1 VAITYRLVKGQALTA
16 AEYDATVHDLDERP
30 NGQIY
35 PKTKGVGVQMDTD
48 SPDWGWHDLTG
59 LIDYEVKGSP
69 TIPDYVMY
77 TGNIRARQFDV
88 NDEGFINLHMPH
100 DYAPGTDIFIH
111 VHWSH
116 NVLGLTT
123 GAPSFVIEGTYA
135 KGHNQA
141 AFGTP
146 ASVTLTENASTT
158 QYQHMIT
165 EAQFSNAGGLDGL
178 LDTASLETDGIF
190 MLRISLLS
198 NTMDGG
204 ALPFV
209 HYVDV
214 HYQST
219 SLPTKQKSPDF
230 WT

>member
-1 VAITYRLVKGQALTA
+1 VTITYRLVKGQALTA
-16 AEYDATVHDLDERP
+16 AEYDATVLDLDERP
-30 NGQIY
+30 NGQVY
-35 PKTKGVGVQMDTD
+35 PKASGVGVKIDTD
-48 SPDWGWHDLTG
+48 APDWGWHDLIG
-59 LIDYEVKGSP
+59 ELQFEEGSP
-69 TIPDYVMY
+69 TAPGYVAFV
-77 TGNIRARQFDV
+77 GNIKEHQFNV
-88 NDEGFINLHMPH
+88 NDEAFVNLHMPH

-123 GAPSFVIEGTYA
+123 GAPSFVVEGTYS

-158 QYQHMIT
+158 RYQHMVT
-165 EAQFSNAGGLDGL
+165 EAQFSNAGGTAGL
-178 LDTASLETDGIF
+178 LDSMDLEADGVF
-190 MLRISLLS
+190 LLRLSMLS

-219 SLPTKQKSPDF
+219 GVATKQKSPDF